1 MAAPRAA
8 VHNQPMAPRASLL
21 VVLAP
26 VLAAALAAC
35 PGETPFYDDD
45 IGVQAI
51 PAPPGSHAGTFA
63 LKTRN
68 QTLVHVPL
76 LGDYDGGGDNLRLVT
91 RTWDEESERYDQTS
105 LLCGGYN
112 FEVAGVVTEAPRST
126 YQAVPESTQE
136 TVTINHDSGTYV
148 ATGHLQLWALRDLPD
163 PYGTELPTTKE
174 EAAEPPWSERI
185 YDMDDDGN
193 PAMTLYV
200 SGAVEG
206 EVYAFQ
212 RKTVDLDGVILGP
225 DHAVGLAHN
234 TNEALTVAANNPLVD
249 RQSEGSSEPHPDSKR
264 SFFEEVRIAEGATCD
279 DVLRA
284 AEDGTLPELP
294 PF

>member
-1 MAAPRAA
+1 MTSR
-8 VHNQPMAPRASLL
+8 LL
-21 VVLAP
+21 PIMTVCA
-26 VLAAALAAC
+26 LAAAGAAC
-35 PGETPFYDDD
+35 PAEQPIFDDD

-51 PAPPGSHAGTFA
+51 PAPAGSHAGTFA

-76 LGDYDGGGDNLRLVT
+76 LGDYEGGGDNFRLVT
-91 RTWDEESERYDQTS
+91 RSWDESAGLYHQEST
-105 LLCGGYN
+105 LCGGYN

-126 YQAVPESTQE
+126 YRAVPPSTVEQVVIDHE
-136 TVTINHDSGTYV
+136 AGSYV

-163 PYGTELPTTKE
+163 PYTTALPTTKE
-174 EAAEPPWSERI
+174 EAAVPPWDERI
-185 YDMDDDGN
+185 YDMDGDEN
-193 PAMTLYV
+193 PAMTLFV

-225 DHAVGLAHN
+225 DRALGLAQN
-234 TNEALTVAANNPLVD
+234 TNQAMTVAANNPLVD
-249 RQSEGSSEPHPDSKR
+249 RQSEGSSEPHPDPKR
-264 SFFEEVRIAEGATCD
+264 SFFEEARITEGADCD
-279 DVLRA
+279 DVIA
-284 AEDGTLPELP
+284 ASEDGTLSELP